1 MAGENSG
8 IAGLLFLFYLFASQV
23 SSQAPSIGEQKQI
36 LLQIKREWGDEPAL
50 ASWNDTTSSSHCA
63 WPGVGCAGAGAVV
76 NLSLSGFAGPK
87 ISRPI
92 PASALCRLPN
102 LTLLD
107 LSFND
112 IPGGFP
118 TGLFLCSGLRHLDL
132 SQNRFV
138 GAIPSDVDR
147 LSHRLTYLD
156 LSNNNFSGDVPPA
169 ISRLP
174 AMQELLLNSN
184 LFDGSFPQ
192 AIGNLS
198 ELRLLTLAFN
208 PFSPARIPPEF
219 GNLTKLQVLVMTDM
233 NLHGEI
239 PESFGK
245 LMELVHLDL
254 AHNALTG
261 AIPAGI
267 WSLPKLQNLFLQY
280 NNLSSSIVIEGEIR
294 ALDLEALDVS
304 GNQLNGSIPE
314 EFGKLQSLSV
324 LYMYFN
330 QFTGEIPAG
339 IGQLRSLTDLRLFDN
354 LLTGVLPLE
363 LGKHSPLWSVEVN
376 GNMLSGELPDGLCDG
391 GGFTSI
397 IVYNNNL
404 TGRIPETLGE
414 CSTLNNFQIY
424 NNQFSGDVPKGIWL
438 AENMT
443 TMMMSDNALSG
454 QLPERLPLFLNRL
467 EIRNNKFTGR
477 IPSIAGNLL
486 VFVASNNMFSGHLPS
501 SLAGLSSLQ
510 SIDLGGN
517 MITGTIPEDLSL
529 LTSLN
534 QLNLSNNRLAGE
546 IPASIGSLPVLTS
559 LDLSEN
565 DLTGEIPPEMGNLNF
580 NYLNLSSN
588 QLSGEVPARLQ
599 SSAYDRSFLSN
610 PGLCASD
617 SRIDVASCSSASRG
631 SSGGLSRGL
640 LALFFVVGA
649 LALLVAS
656 VFVFLRWELRKSK
669 GDGDTWKLTSFHS
682 LDFRESTIVG
692 GIKEENLIGSGGAGK
707 VYKITVGDRTDE
719 IVAVKK
725 IRSGKKLD
733 AALEKQFESEVQI
746 LGSIRH
752 KNIVKLL
759 CCVSGEDSKLL
770 VYEYMENGSLDR
782 WLHSKPSSPAA
793 GRGLD
798 WPTRLEIAIGA
809 ARGLC
814 YMHHDCSPPIIH
826 RDVKSSNILLDSE
839 FNARVADF
847 GLARMMAKPGELG
860 LVSAIAG
867 TFGYMAPECGHSRRI
882 DEKVDIYSF
891 GVILLEL
898 TTGREAQD
906 GGEDEQCNLAEWA
919 RRRLLRGDKLSDA
932 LDPRIME
939 SPCVEDMTM
948 VLKLGILCTT
958 GLASRR
964 PSMKEVLHFL
974 LQCHRPSECDDP
986 CAEQDAAAPLLSSAT
1001 DSGPADGSVGVNLA
1015 IDV

>member
-1 MAGENSG
+1 MAAKDNG

-23 SSQAPSIGEQKQI
+23 SSQAPSIREQKQI
-36 LLQIKREWGDEPAL
+36 LLQIKRDWGSEPAL

-63 WPGVGCAGAGAVV
+63 WPGVGCAGGGGGAVV
-76 NLSLSGFAGPK
+76 NLSLSGLAGPK

-107 LSFND
+107 LSFNN

-132 SQNRFV
+132 SQNRLV
-138 GAIPSDVDR
+138 GVIPSDVDR

-156 LSNNNFSGDVPPA
+156 LSSNNFSGDVPPA

-174 AMQELLLNSN
+174 ALQELLLNSN
-184 LFDGSFPQ
+184 LFNGSFPQ

-198 ELRLLTLAFN
+198 ELRLLTLAYN

-245 LMELVHLDL
+245 LMELVRLDL
-254 AHNALTG
+254 AYNALTG

-267 WSLPKLQNLFLQY
+267 WSLPKLQFLFLFN

-294 ALDLEALDVS
+294 ALDLEELDVS

-324 LYMYFN
+324 LHMSYN
-330 QFTGEIPAG
+330 QFTGEIPAS
-339 IGQLRSLTDLRLFDN
+339 IGRLPSLTDLRLFNN
-354 LLTGVLPLE
+354 LLTGVLPLD
-363 LGKHSPLWSVEVN
+363 LGKHSPLSNVEVN
-376 GNMLSGELPDGLCDG
+376 DNMLSGKLPDGLCDG

-397 IVYNNNL
+397 VVFNNNL
-404 TGRIPETLGE
+404 TERIPATLGE
-414 CSTLNNFQIY
+414 CSTLDNFQIY
-424 NNQFSGDVPKGIWL
+424 NNQFSGEVPEGIWL

-454 QLPERLPLFLNRL
+454 QLPERLPLLLNRL

-486 VFVASNNMFSGHLPS
+486 VFLASNNMFSGDLPS
-501 SLAGLSSLQ
+501 NLAGLSNLQ
-510 SIDLGGN
+510 YIDLGGN
-517 MITGTIPEDLSL
+517 VITGTIPEDLSL
-529 LTSLN
+529 LTSLVL
-534 QLNLSNNRLAGE
+534 LNLSNNRLAGE

-559 LDLSEN
+559 LDLSQN
-565 DLTGEIPPEMGNLNF
+565 DLTGEIPPEMGNLNL

-599 SSAYDRSFLSN
+599 SLAYDRSFLSN
-610 PGLCASD
+610 PGLCASN
-617 SRIDVASCSSASRG
+617 SRIDVAACSSASRG

-640 LALFFVVGA
+640 LALFLVVGA
-649 LALLVAS
+649 LALLIASAFS
-656 VFVFLRWELRKSK
+656 VFLYRDLKERK

-682 LDFRESTIVG
+682 LDFGESNILS
-692 GIKEENLIGSGGAGK
+692 GINEENLIGSGGAGK
-707 VYKITVGDRTDE
+707 VYKITVGDRTDG

-733 AALEKQFESEVQI
+733 ASLEKQFESEVQI

-759 CCVSGEDSKLL
+759 CCISGEDSKLL
-770 VYEYMENGSLDR
+770 VYEYMENGSLDQWVHR
-782 WLHSKPSSPAA
+782 KLSPAA
-793 GRGLD
+793 GGGLD

-839 FNARVADF
+839 FKARVADF
-847 GLARMMAKPGELG
+847 GLARMMAKPGEPG

-867 TFGYMAPECGHSRRI
+867 SFGYMAPGNS
-882 DEKVDIYSF
+882 K
-891 GVILLEL
+891 
-898 TTGREAQD
+898 T
-906 GGEDEQCNLAEWA
+906 
-919 RRRLLRGDKLSDA
+919 SD
-932 LDPRIME
+932 LNFPH
-939 SPCVEDMTM
+939 
-948 VLKLGILCTT
+948 
-958 GLASRR
+958 
-964 PSMKEVLHFL
+964 LHKF
-974 LQCHRPSECDDP
+974 
-986 CAEQDAAAPLLSSAT
+986 
-1001 DSGPADGSVGVNLA
+1001 VFFF
-1015 IDV
+1015 

>member
-1 MAGENSG
+1 MAAENSG
-8 IAGLLFLFYLFASQV
+8 IAGLLFLFYLLASQV
-23 SSQAPSIGEQKQI
+23 SSQAPSIREQKQI
-36 LLQIKREWGDEPAL
+36 LLQIKRDWGDEPAL

-63 WPGVGCAGAGAVV
+63 WPGVGCAAGGAVV
-76 NLSLSGFAGPK
+76 NLSLSGFTGPK

-102 LTLLD
+102 ITLLD

-118 TGLFLCSGLRHLDL
+118 TGLFLCSGLRYLDL

-138 GAIPSDVDR
+138 GALPSDVDR
-147 LSHRLTYLD
+147 LSHRLTHLD
-156 LSNNNFSGDVPPA
+156 LSSNNFSGGVPEA
-169 ISRLP
+169 IGRLP

-198 ELRLLTLAFN
+198 ELRLLTLAYN

-233 NLHGEI
+233 NLQGEI

-254 AHNALTG
+254 AYNELTG

-267 WSLPKLQNLFLQY
+267 WSLPKLQLLYLYN

-294 ALDLEALDVS
+294 ALDLEKLDVS

-314 EFGKLQSLSV
+314 EFGKLQSLSI
-324 LYMYFN
+324 LHMSFN
-330 QFTGEIPAG
+330 QFTGDIPAS
-339 IGQLRSLTDLRLFDN
+339 IGRLPSLTDLRLFN
-354 LLTGVLPLE
+354 NILTGAMPLE
-363 LGKHSPLWSVEVN
+363 LGKHSPLWNVEVN
-376 GNMLSGELPDGLCDG
+376 NNMLSGELPDGLCDG

-397 IVYNNNL
+397 VVFNNNL
-404 TGRIPETLGE
+404 TGRIPATLGE
-414 CSTLNNFQIY
+414 CSTLDNFQIY
-424 NNQFSGDVPKGIWL
+424 NNQFSGEVPEGIWL
-438 AENMT
+438 AESMT

-454 QLPERLPLFLNRL
+454 QLPERLPLFLSRL

-477 IPSIAGNLL
+477 IPSIAGNLS
-486 VFVASNNMFSGHLPS
+486 VFSASNNMFSGDLPS
-501 SLAGLSSLQ
+501 SLAGLSRLQ

-517 MITGTIPEDLSL
+517 MITGRIPENLSL
-529 LTSLN
+529 LASLFL
-534 QLNLSNNRLAGE
+534 LNLSNNRLAGE
-546 IPASIGSLPVLTS
+546 IPASIGSLPVLNS
-559 LDLSEN
+559 LDLSQN
-565 DLTGEIPPEMGNLNF
+565 DLTGEIPQEMGNLNL

-588 QLSGEVPARLQ
+588 KLSGEVPARLQ
-599 SSAYDRSFLSN
+599 SSAYDKSFLSN
-610 PGLCASD
+610 PGLCASN
-617 SRIDVASCSSASRG
+617 SRIDVAACSSASRG

-640 LALFFVVGA
+640 LALFIVVGA
-649 LALLVAS
+649 LALLMAFS
-656 VFVFLRWELRKSK
+656 VFLHWDLKKRR
-669 GDGDTWKLTSFHS
+669 GDGDTWKLISFHS
-682 LDFRESTIVG
+682 LDFRESNIRS
-692 GIKEENLIGSGGAGK
+692 GINEENLIGSGGAGK
-707 VYKITVGDRTDE
+707 VYKITVGHRTDE

-759 CCVSGEDSKLL
+759 CCISGEDSKLL

-782 WLHSKPSSPAA
+782 WLHRKPSSPAA
-793 GRGLD
+793 GGGLD

-847 GLARMMAKPGELG
+847 GLARMMAKAGEQG

-867 TFGYMAPECGHSRRI
+867 TFGYMAPECGHSSRI

-906 GGEDEQCNLAEWA
+906 GGGDEQCNLAEWA
-919 RRRLLRGDKLSDA
+919 WRRLLRGDCLRDA
-932 LDPRIME
+932 LDPRIKE
-939 SPCVEDMTM
+939 SPSVEDMTM
-948 VLKLGILCTT
+948 VLQLGIMCTT
-958 GLASRR
+958 RLPSRR
-964 PSMKEVLHFL
+964 PSMNEVLHFL
-974 LQCHRPSECDDP
+974 LQCYRPTAGVKYDP
-986 CAEQDAAAPLLSSAT
+986 CAEQDAAAPLLS
-1001 DSGPADGSVGVNLA
+1001 DGSADANLA
-1015 IDV
+1015 SNV